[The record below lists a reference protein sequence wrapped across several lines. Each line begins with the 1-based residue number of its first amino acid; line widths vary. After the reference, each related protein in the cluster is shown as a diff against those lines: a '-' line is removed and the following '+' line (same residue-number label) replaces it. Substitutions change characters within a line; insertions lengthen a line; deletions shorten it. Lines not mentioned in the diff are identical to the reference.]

1 MCDEINNISHM
12 DVMDWLVSDHDDC
25 DFDEFYVL
33 DDDTEKKAVK
43 NTENLFQFL
52 CVFKMQLCDAF

>member
-25 DFDEFYVL
+25 DFDEFCVL
-33 DDDTEKKAVK
+33 DNDTKKKKVK
-43 NTENLFQFL
+43 KHRELTLVSL
-52 CVFKMQLCDAF
+52 CF